1 MAKKRYGD
9 GGDVDY
15 AKDVSDYVQKNQINK
30 KITDL
35 SVKDIP
41 AAAKQ
46 LGVTAAGLAAL
57 PFADMASSAV
67 NAYRRHG
74 EQKAQK
80 AREAENEMKRE
91 SRGIQK
97 TETDRARE
105 EADEMSLQRK
115 TDKAYND
122 STKGM
127 AKGGMTASARA
138 DGIAQRGKTRGKMC

>member
-1 MAKKRYGD
+1 MVKKRYDD
-9 GGDVDY
+9 GGEVDY

-30 KITDL
+30 KISDL
-35 SVKDIP
+35 SVRDIP

-57 PFADMASSAV
+57 PFADIASSAV
-67 NAYRRHG
+67 NTYRRHG
-74 EQKAQK
+74 AQKAQK
-80 AREAENEMKRE
+80 AREAENEIKRE
-91 SRGIQK
+91 MRGIQK

-127 AKGGMTASARA
+127 KKGGMTASARA
-138 DGIAQRGKTRGKMC
+138 DGICQRGKTRGKMV